1 MMAEIYK
8 SKVTIEKEKS
18 NREAEIGSLEAG
30 TYILTN
36 EGSLA
41 KIIAKGGEGPFA
53 NYTDIVYAKGGNIIG
68 IKNDTIVRVVDV
80 DIKIREG

>member
-41 KIIAKGGEGPFA
+41 LVIVKGKERI
-53 NYTDIVYAKGGNIIG
+53 YTDTVYMEDGKILAM
-68 IKNDTIVRVVDV
+68 KNDTKVRVVDV
-80 DIKIREG
+80 DIKIRLK